1 MPMWGRDRNPARMTP
16 PRMVQPNKELVS
28 RLLIRQDEAGILLE
42 TELREPIPQVTD
54 RV

>member
-1 MPMWGRDRNPARMTP
+1 
-16 PRMVQPNKELVS
+16 MVQPNKELVS

-42 TELREPIPQVTD
+42 AELREPVRQLID